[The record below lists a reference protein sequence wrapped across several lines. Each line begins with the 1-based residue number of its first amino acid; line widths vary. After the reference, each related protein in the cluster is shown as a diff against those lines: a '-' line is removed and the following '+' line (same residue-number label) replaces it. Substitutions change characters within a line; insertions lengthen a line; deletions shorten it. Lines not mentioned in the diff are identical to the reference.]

1 MNYIP
6 TNAFKKSARRL
17 DAQTRS
23 ELAQIVAQIETANS
37 IADLPN
43 LKDMKGGKNKG
54 FYRIRFGEYRL
65 GIFLTDEGDVILRE
79 VGPRGDFYKMFP

>member
-1 MNYIP
+1 MNYTP

-23 ELAQIVAQIETANS
+23 ELVEVLAQIEA
-37 IADLPN
+37 ADTIEDIPN

-54 FYRIRFGEYRL
+54 FFRVRFGNFRL
-65 GIFLTDEGDVILRE
+65 GFFLTAENDIILRE
-79 VGPRGDFYKMFP
+79 VGPRGDFYKTSP

>member
-1 MNYIP
+1 MNYIS

-17 DAQTRS
+17 DAQTRA
-23 ELAQIVAQIETANS
+23 ELAQIVAQIEMANS
-37 IADLPN
+37 IAELPN

-54 FYRIRFGEYRL
+54 FFRIRFGDYRL

>member
-17 DAQTRS
+17 DAQTRA
-23 ELAQIVAQIETANS
+23 ELVQIIAQIETANS